1 MKRLFEPTFEPLFVR
16 KREKLTRKHERK
28 NAGDALR
35 SKAFRIITKQENKPK
50 KYYSA
55 ARRESMRYAEAMYA
69 PLFGRTVKK
78 TLAIREH
85 LYDI

>member
-35 SKAFRIITKQENKPK
+35 SKAFRIITKQENKHWVG
-50 KYYSA
+50 
-55 ARRESMRYAEAMYA
+55 A
-69 PLFGRTVKK
+69 P
-78 TLAIREH
+78 
-85 LYDI
+85 